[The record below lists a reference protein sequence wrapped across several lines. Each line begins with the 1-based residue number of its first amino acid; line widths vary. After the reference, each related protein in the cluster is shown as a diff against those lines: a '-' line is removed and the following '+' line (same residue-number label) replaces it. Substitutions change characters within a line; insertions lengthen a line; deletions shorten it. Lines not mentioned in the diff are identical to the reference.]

1 MRALKELTAAES
13 KREKERRI
21 VIRKTMSYILLS
33 VLGISMIF
41 PFLWMVSTSLK
52 DPGDVFT
59 YPPKWI
65 PRPVRFD
72 NYVKAWKAVPFP
84 RGYINSIFVA
94 IIVTAGQVF
103 TSALAGYA
111 FARLTFPGRDK
122 LFLGYLATMMI
133 PGAVTMIPVFILF
146 RLMPEI
152 MNKITG
158 TTFWNSDLYIGN
170 FFVGKPIGI
179 DSYFALIAP
188 AMFTA
193 YGTFMLRQ
201 FFMSIPRDLEDAAKI
216 DGCSLFGI
224 FWRIIL
230 PLSKPAL
237 ATLCTFTFMGSWNN
251 FMWPLIVTNSMEL
264 KTLPIMLA
272 SFQGLYTTDWTLLM
286 AGSIIV
292 LFPVIIVF
300 VFNQRFF
307 VEGIKLTGIKG

>member
-1 MRALKELTAAES
+1 MNKESTSLSES
-13 KREKERRI
+13 KKKKRQRTLT
-21 VIRKTMSYILLS
+21 RKALSYILLS
-33 VLGISMIF
+33 LLGVSMIF

-59 YPPKWI
+59 YPPKWV
-65 PRPVRFD
+65 PDPVRFD
-72 NYVKAWKAVPFP
+72 NYPKAWHAVPFP
-84 RGYINSIFVA
+84 RGYINSIFIA
-94 IIVTAGQVF
+94 IMVTLGQVF
-103 TSALAGYA
+103 TSALAGYS
-111 FARLTFPGRDK
+111 FARLRFPGRDK
-122 LFLGYLATMMI
+122 FFLGYLATMMI
-133 PGAVTMIPVFILF
+133 PGAVTMIPVFVLF

-158 TTFWNSDLYIGN
+158 SQFWSSDLYIGN

-188 AMFTA
+188 AMFSA

-224 FWRIIL
+224 FWRIVL

-237 ATLCTFTFMGSWNN
+237 ATLFTFTFMSSWNN

-292 LFPVIIVF
+292 LLPVLLVF
-300 VFNQRFF
+300 IFNQRFF
-307 VEGIKLTGIKG
+307 VAGIKLTGIKG